1 MFGSSAAPIS
11 AELSTR
17 LDFKNQVWIKAG
29 GRTTKTL
36 ACAIGVDRPSF
47 SVGYAYNGFVQDF
60 NAIIPATHNI
70 NLVFRAVKDPES
82 PAKRFQFS

>member
-1 MFGSSAAPIS
+1 MFGSSAALIS
-11 AELSTR
+11 AELSAR

-29 GRTTKTL
+29 GRTTNTL
-36 ACAIGVDRPSF
+36 VGAIGVDTPSF

-82 PAKRFQFS
+82 QAKRFQLW